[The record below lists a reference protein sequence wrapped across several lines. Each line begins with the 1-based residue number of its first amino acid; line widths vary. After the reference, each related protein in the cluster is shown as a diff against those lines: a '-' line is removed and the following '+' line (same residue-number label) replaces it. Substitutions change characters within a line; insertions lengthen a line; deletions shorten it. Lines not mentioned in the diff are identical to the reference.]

1 MLRVAKHLGLSSQIL
16 RVAQDDT
23 DGAQFVSVV
32 AKHAQK
38 SIVIL
43 SVAKH
48 PAAKRDRP
56 FAAAQGDTC
65 WTQRLL
71 TLLTCATELP
81 PGSKTKRKGDQ
92 VVLVSPVP
100 VAADAPDTFASSLP
114 VDCADFCFG
123 SRGVS
128 AFDTRKPVTAPMAIT
143 GNRSVCPPSSPS
155 SRVTVKG
162 MGKPAHATPAIP
174 ARTPTPCGINV
185 KTWEIAKPSVPPMK
199 SKGKTGPPSKPVA
212 NDVLVSRAL
221 TNTIS
226 NSNPTL

>member
-128 AFDTRKPVTAPMAIT
+128 AFELCHQRMAHHVIAHIDDIVLFPDVTGGPGIT
-143 GNRSVCPPSSPS
+143 CLECL
-155 SRVTVKG
+155 
-162 MGKPAHATPAIP
+162 H
-174 ARTPTPCGINV
+174 C
-185 KTWEIAKPSVPPMK
+185 
-199 SKGKTGPPSKPVA
+199 
-212 NDVLVSRAL
+212 AL
-221 TNTIS
+221 
-226 NSNPTL
+226 